1 MANKKTIRKAS
12 IRFAKQEPA
21 LFTVCQALCSNMAR
35 YIKKSGVP
43 EVVVGISN
51 GVYYEYPAK

>member
-1 MANKKTIRKAS
+1 MANKKTIRKAN

-21 LFTVCQALCSNMAR
+21 LFAVCQALCSSMAR

-43 EVVVGISN
+43 EAVVGISN
-51 GVYYEYPAK
+51 GFYYEYPAK

>member
-21 LFTVCQALCSNMAR
+21 LFAVCQVLCSSMAR
-35 YIKKSGVP
+35 YIMKSGVP

-51 GVYYEYPAK
+51 GGYYEHPAK